1 MVGMASARKRGK
13 TGHPVL
19 ITALVLLII
28 VVVFFTVGYV
38 LARVL
43 I

>member
-1 MVGMASARKRGK
+1 MASPAKKRK

-19 ITALVLLII
+19 ITVLVLLII

>member
-1 MVGMASARKRGK
+1 
-13 TGHPVL
+13 VL
-19 ITALVLLII
+19 ITVLVLLII

-38 LARVL
+38 LARIL

>member
-1 MVGMASARKRGK
+1 
-13 TGHPVL
+13 VL
-19 ITALVLLII
+19 ITLLVVLII
-28 VVVFFTVGYV
+28 IVVFFTVGYV

>member
-1 MVGMASARKRGK
+1 MVAATGRRG
-13 TGHPVL
+13 TGSVVL
-19 ITALVLLII
+19 ITVLVLLII

-38 LARVL
+38 LARML

>member
-1 MVGMASARKRGK
+1 MVAG
-13 TGHPVL
+13 TGGRQTGSVVL
-19 ITALVLLII
+19 ITVLVLLII

-38 LARVL
+38 LARML

>member
-1 MVGMASARKRGK
+1 MAARAGRRG
-13 TGHPVL
+13 TGTTVL
-19 ITALVLLII
+19 ITLLVVLII
-28 VVVFFTVGYV
+28 IVVFFTVGYV

>member
-1 MVGMASARKRGK
+1 MVADTGRRG
-13 TGHPVL
+13 TGSVLL
-19 ITALVLLII
+19 ITVLVLLII

-38 LARVL
+38 LARML

>member
-1 MVGMASARKRGK
+1 VSPRQKAGK
-13 TGHPVL
+13 SGH
-19 ITALVLLII
+19 TAFVVVLLLAIV

>member
-1 MVGMASARKRGK
+1 VATGQKAGK
-13 TGHPVL
+13 SGHTVY
-19 ITALVLLII
+19 ITLLLLAIV

>member
-1 MVGMASARKRGK
+1 VVARAEKRG
-13 TGHPVL
+13 TGSSALITLLVVL
-19 ITALVLLII
+19 IVI
-28 VVVFFTVGYV
+28 VVFFTAGYM

>member
-1 MVGMASARKRGK
+1 VATGQKAGK
-13 TGHPVL
+13 SRHTVY
-19 ITALVLLII
+19 IALLLLAIV